1 MSLAVLADS
10 SETFRPAMYEI
21 KRWGFRLLF
30 EFLSIKLLDFQ
41 DRIEDLKKSTN
52 PFAVVTHV
60 HLRMIEA
67 GNDSDRRLFCKISLV
82 KKLYHKGFNKQDILN
97 LYRFIDWIIT
107 LPEEL
112 EIVFHEEIINYD
124 RSFGESTKKCSPG
137 LM

>member
-1 MSLAVLADS
+1 VSLAVLADS

-41 DRIEDLKKSTN
+41 DRIDDLEKSTN

-67 GNDSDRRLFCKISLV
+67 GNDPDRRLFCKISLV

-124 RSFGESTKKCSPG
+124 MSFGESTKNAPQA
-137 LM
+137 